1 MKGWIALHRKIRE
14 HWIWQDEKY
23 FQRWCDLLMLAA
35 WEPTVAVF
43 AKEKVQ
49 LKRGQLVT
57 SVRTLMHRWETNNK
71 YDSRFFTLLEDDG
84 MIQCLRHSK
93 YSVVTIVHF
102 DQYQMETAT
111 PVDDEFP
118 VQNHA
123 PSEQVRL
130 QERQQEKLPNKQE
143 KINSNNTLSN
153 NTREEEIFGV
163 AESKMNFTV
172 SNYCEELKRSDASI
186 EQAMLA
192 LRRDKKCVLELIDTF
207 LHEMQFQSKVHI
219 DFNDFK
225 KHFINWAKIQLQ
237 NEKRN
242 GNGGQKKQGN
252 NPDDQLKRR
261 RGTDVG
267 NHKASDYGGPFSIQ
281 PDSTEGV

>member
-71 YDSRFFTLLEDDG
+71 YVSRFFTLLEDDG

-118 VQNHA
+118 VQNRA
-123 PSEQVRL
+123 PSEQMRL
-130 QERQQEKLPNKQE
+130 QERQQEKLPNKEDKNINNNKNNSSSSSREEKQIFFVEKFKADTKVLARAVENLGCSQE
-143 KINSNNTLSN
+143 KILEMLKLYSNEMIITD
-153 NTREEEIFGV
+153 ED
-163 AESKMNFTV
+163 AEDYS
-172 SNYCEELKRSDASI
+172 A
-186 EQAMLA
+186 
-192 LRRDKKCVLELIDTF
+192 
-207 LHEMQFQSKVHI
+207 
-219 DFNDFK
+219 FK
-225 KHFINWAKIQLQ
+225 THFYNWARKHLEI
-237 NEKRN
+237 NKKKEN
-242 GNGGQKKQGN
+242 GNGKQKSESKSTGGGKN
-252 NPDDQLKRR
+252 DDRFSPR
-261 RGTDVG
+261 RGTDPG
-267 NHKASDYGGPFSIQ
+267 SHASHDFKGKF
-281 PDSTEGV
+281 